1 VKILRAGLAA
11 ACAVAVVAPAVV
23 QAASPSSGLDDA
35 LAGARAARPS
45 VTGQGEEV
53 VRLSLR
59 ETKRDLR
66 ADVLELPDPDGGTT
80 EFAVEPLQSME
91 PRLAAEHP
99 ELRSY
104 VGRSVEDP
112 STTVAVS
119 VTPLG
124 VSASV
129 RGDESWVVEPAAPA
143 GGARHVVSPEGADA
157 GPALGLQEP
166 LVSRRLQSNLLNQR
180 VEGQANLLNQPDGP
194 EVVRRTY
201 RLALLNDPTYAAYF
215 GSENVLAA
223 KVALVTRLNQIYNDD
238 LGIRFLLVDD
248 TEELNLDTEAEATG
262 ADGPCGANPCFEAGV
277 GNQPGMLDRC
287 DIGTLGRARLVLG
300 NLIGASAYDVGHVM
314 LGADGGGVAWLGV
327 AGRDYAAG
335 GCTGLAEPRGDFFYV
350 DYVAHELGHQFAA
363 QHTFNGAGDFCG
375 ANGSDASV
383 EPGSGSSIMAYA
395 GICGADDLQPHTDP
409 YFSQHTIGEIG
420 GFVGGEAGDLPDVT
434 EVQQVTLSGFDTD
447 GDTVTL
453 TLDGRSTTLT
463 RGPAYDRRGVQDAIT
478 ALVGSPV
485 RIARWDYDPYLGQQ
499 SPQAAGIGQP
509 SDAGFQIVY
518 GTSVDPD
525 GGGNGTDRPELVA
538 EGGPG
543 VEARVVEVAR
553 GGEPRSGG
561 AEETSGNQ
569 PPTVTAPKRKTIP
582 VRTPFRLTGAATDPD
597 GDALTFSWEQ
607 DDPGVGT
614 ALFDNRKVFGPLF
627 RQFGDNARVTRA
639 GALESPSPG
648 QNSASSE
655 PTRWF
660 PDLEQVL
667 RGRTNAATGRCP
679 AVRGS
684 RVRDRVLD
692 CYSEFLPTEVYRGG
706 AGVGR
711 RTMHF
716 RLTARDAAAGGG
728 GTGHADVALRVRRSA
743 GPFLVRSQR
752 TGRDVAAG
760 STVGVRWGVN
770 GTRDLAKKVR
780 ILLSTDDGATWG
792 TVLAN
797 NTRNNGKR
805 KVRIP
810 DGITADSAW
819 VMVEA
824 RGNYFYDVSDEA
836 FAIR

>member
-1 VKILRAGLAA
+1 M
-11 ACAVAVVAPAVV
+11 
-23 QAASPSSGLDDA
+23 
-35 LAGARAARPS
+35 
-45 VTGQGEEV
+45 TGQGDEV

-59 ETKRDLR
+59 EIRRDLR
-66 ADVLELPDPDGGTT
+66 ADVLELPDLDGGIT
-80 EFAVEPLQSME
+80 EFTVEPIPVME
-91 PRLAAEHP
+91 AVLAAEHP

-104 VGRSVEDP
+104 VGRAVEDP
-112 STTVAVS
+112 SSTVAVS

-129 RGDESWVVEPAAPA
+129 RGSRSWVVEPAGRA
-143 GGARHVVSPEGADA
+143 GGARHVVSASGDDAPATPGAV
-157 GPALGLQEP
+157 GLQEP
-166 LVSRRLQSNLLNQR
+166 LVSDGFDGRSALARLS
-180 VEGQANLLNQPDGP
+180 AQPSSASG

-201 RLALLNDPTYAAYF
+201 RLALLNDTTYAAYF

-238 LGIRFLLVDD
+238 LGVRFLLVDD
-248 TEELNLDTEAEATG
+248 TEKLNLDTDAEATG
-262 ADGPCGANPCFEAGV
+262 ADGPCGASPCFEPGV

-287 DIGTLGRARLVLG
+287 DIDTLGRARLVLG

-314 LGADGGGVAWLGV
+314 LGVNGGGVAWLGV

-335 GCTGLAEPRGDFFYV
+335 GCTGLAEPQGDFYYV

-375 ANGSDASV
+375 ANGSNASV

-420 GFVGGEAGDLPDVT
+420 GFVSGDVGDLPDVT
-434 EVQQVTLSGFDTD
+434 EVQQVSLSGFDTD

-453 TLDGRSTTLT
+453 TLDGRSITLT
-463 RGPAYDRRGVQDAIT
+463 RGPAYDRDDVQDAIS
-478 ALVGSPV
+478 ALVGSRVP
-485 RIARWDYDPYLGQQ
+485 IARWDYDPYLGQQ
-499 SPQAAGIGQP
+499 SPRAAGIGRP

-518 GTSVDPD
+518 SGSLNPD
-525 GGGNGTDRPELVA
+525 QGGDRSDRPELTAV
-538 EGGPG
+538 GGPG
-543 VEARVVEVAR
+543 VEASVVEIAR

-561 AEETSGNQ
+561 TEAASGNQ
-569 PPTVTAPKRKTIP
+569 PPTATAPKRKTIP
-582 VRTPFRLTGAATDPD
+582 IRTPFRLTGSATDPD
-597 GDALTFSWEQ
+597 GDALTYSWEQ

-614 ALFDNRKVFGPLF
+614 ALFDNRKVLGPLF

-639 GALESPSPG
+639 GALQSPSPG

-716 RLTARDAAAGGG
+716 RLTARDASAGGG

-760 STVGVRWGVN
+760 STVGVRWAVN

-780 ILLSTDDGATWG
+780 ILLSTDDGATWS

-797 NTRNNGKR
+797 NTRNKGKK
-805 KVRIP
+805 KVLIP
-810 DGITADSAW
+810 EGITADSAW
-819 VMVEA
+819 MMVEA
-824 RGNYFYDVSDEA
+824 RGNYFYDVSDKP
-836 FAIR
+836 FQIR

>member
-1 VKILRAGLAA
+1 VNLLRAGLAA
-11 ACAVAVVAPAVV
+11 VVAAAVVSPAVV
-23 QAASPSSGLDDA
+23 QAAPSSRGLDDA

-45 VTGQGEEV
+45 VDREV

-59 ETKRDLR
+59 EVRQQVR
-66 ADVLELPDPDGGTT
+66 ADVLQLPDLDGGVT
-80 EFAVEPLQSME
+80 EFDVEPLEVME
-91 PRLAAEHP
+91 PGLTAEQP

-112 STTVAVS
+112 STTVALS

-129 RGDESWVVEPAAPA
+129 RGDESWVVEPAGRA
-143 GGARHVVSPEGADA
+143 GGARHVVTLDGGDVSQVPG
-157 GPALGLQEP
+157 ALGLQEP
-166 LVSRRLQSNLLNQR
+166 LASHGFEQR
-180 VEGQANLLNQPDGP
+180 AVTSGP
-194 EVVRRTY
+194 AARGAATSGEVLRRTY
-201 RLALLNDPTYAAYF
+201 RLALLNDPSYAAYF

-238 LGIRFLLVDD
+238 LGVRFLLVDD
-248 TEELNLDTEAEATG
+248 TEQLNLDTEAEATG

-287 DIGTLGRARLVLG
+287 GIDTLGRARLVLG

-314 LGADGGGVAWLGV
+314 LGVNGGGVAWLGV

-335 GCTGLAEPRGDFFYV
+335 GCTGLAEPQGDFFYV

-363 QHTFNGAGDFCG
+363 QHTFNGAGSFCG

-420 GFVGGEAGDLPDVT
+420 GFVGGEAGDVPDVT
-434 EVQQVTLSGFDTD
+434 EVQQVSLSGFNTD

-478 ALVGSPV
+478 ALVGGPV

-499 SPQAAGIGQP
+499 SARAAAVGQP

-518 GTSVDPD
+518 GSSLDPD
-525 GGGNGTDRPELVA
+525 RGGNRTDRPEPVVI
-538 EGGPG
+538 GGAG
-543 VEARVVEVAR
+543 VEGRVVEIAR
-553 GGEPRSGG
+553 GGDPRAGG
-561 AEETSGNQ
+561 AEESAGNQ
-569 PPTVTAPKRKTIP
+569 SPVVTAPKRKTIP
-582 VRTPFRLTGAATDPD
+582 VRTPFRLTGSATDPD

-627 RQFGDNARVTRA
+627 RQFGDNARVTRS

-667 RGRTNAATGRCP
+667 RGRTNADTGRCP

-684 RVRDRVLD
+684 RARDRVLD

-752 TGRDVAAG
+752 TGRAVSAGDV
-760 STVGVRWGVN
+760 VGVRWAVN
-770 GTRDLAKKVR
+770 GTRDLATKVR
-780 ILLSTDDGATWG
+780 ILLSTDDGATWD

-797 NTRNNGKR
+797 NTRNDGKK
-805 KVRIP
+805 KVSIP
-810 DGITADSAW
+810 SGTTAEAAW

-836 FAIR
+836 FAVR

>member
-1 VKILRAGLAA
+1 MNILRAGLAA

-23 QAASPSSGLDDA
+23 QAASPSRGLDDA
-35 LAGARAARPS
+35 QALAAFAAQPS
-45 VTGQGEEV
+45 VGEEV

-59 ETKRDLR
+59 ETRRDLR
-66 ADVLELPDPDGGTT
+66 ADVLELPDLGGGIT
-80 EFAVEPLQSME
+80 EFAVEPIQVME
-91 PRLAAEHP
+91 AGLAARHP
-99 ELRSY
+99 ELKSY
-104 VGRSVEDP
+104 VGRAVEDP

-119 VTPLG
+119 VTTLG

-129 RGDESWVVEPAAPA
+129 RGDEPWVVEPAGRA
-143 GGARHVVSPEGADA
+143 GGARHVVAASGEDA
-157 GPALGLQEP
+157 LPTPGELGLQEP
-166 LVSRRLQSNLLNQR
+166 LV
-180 VEGQANLLNQPDGP
+180 PDGFDGRSALARLSAQP
-194 EVVRRTY
+194 ASASASGAVVRRTY

-223 KVALVTRLNQIYNDD
+223 KVALVTRLNQVYNDD
-238 LGIRFLLVDD
+238 LGVRFLLVDE
-248 TEELNLDTEAEATG
+248 TEQLNLDTETEATG
-262 ADGPCGANPCFEAGV
+262 ADGPCGANPCFEPRA

-287 DIGTLGRARLVLG
+287 DIDTLGRARLVLG
-300 NLIGASAYDVGHVM
+300 NLVGASAYDVGHVM
-314 LGADGGGVAWLGV
+314 LGVNGGGVAWLGV

-335 GCTGLAEPRGDFFYV
+335 GCTGLAEPQGDFFYV

-420 GFVGGEAGDLPDVT
+420 GFVGGDAADLPDVT
-434 EVQQVTLSGFDTD
+434 EVQQVSLRGFDTD

-463 RGPAYDRRGVQDAIT
+463 RGPAYDRDGVQDAIS
-478 ALVGSPV
+478 ALVGSRV

-499 SPQAAGIGQP
+499 SPQAAGVGQP
-509 SDAGFQIVY
+509 SDAGFQVVY
-518 GTSVDPD
+518 GSSLNPD
-525 GGGNGTDRPELVA
+525 QGGDRTDRPELTAV
-538 EGGPG
+538 GGPG
-543 VEARVVEVAR
+543 VEASVVEIAR
-553 GGEPRSGG
+553 GGEPRAGG

-569 PPTVTAPKRKTIP
+569 PPAVTAPKRKTIP
-582 VRTPFRLTGAATDPD
+582 VRTPFRLTGTATDPD

-627 RQFGDNARVTRA
+627 RQFSDNARVTRE

-648 QNSASSE
+648 QNTASSE

-667 RGRTNAATGRCP
+667 RGRTNAVTGRCP

-760 STVGVRWGVN
+760 STVGVRWAVN

-780 ILLSTDDGATWG
+780 ILLSTDDGATWS

-797 NTRNNGKR
+797 NTRNNGK
-805 KVRIP
+805 KEVRIP
-810 DGITADSAW
+810 DGISADSAW
-819 VMVEA
+819 VMVES
-824 RGNYFYDVSDEA
+824 RGNYFYDVSGEA
-836 FAIR
+836 FRIR

>member
-1 VKILRAGLAA
+1 MKILRAGLAA

-23 QAASPSSGLDDA
+23 QAASPSRGLDDA

-45 VTGQGEEV
+45 VTGQHDEV

-66 ADVLELPDPDGGTT
+66 ADVLELPDIDGGTT
-80 EFAVEPLQSME
+80 EFAVEPIQVME
-91 PRLAAEHP
+91 ANLAAEHP

-104 VGRSVEDP
+104 VGRAVEDP
-112 STTVAVS
+112 TSTVAVS

-129 RGDESWVVEPAAPA
+129 RGDESWVVEPAGRA
-143 GGARHVVSPEGADA
+143 GGARHVVAPSGDDAPPTPGAV
-157 GPALGLQEP
+157 GLQEP
-166 LVSRRLQSNLLNQR
+166 LVPEGSRGSLRSPLNQR
-180 VEGQANLLNQPDGP
+180 ADPASSD

-201 RLALLNDPTYAAYF
+201 RLALLNDPAYAAYF

-238 LGIRFLLVDD
+238 LGVRFMLVDD
-248 TEELNLDTEAEATG
+248 TEKLNLDTDAVATG
-262 ADGPCGANPCFEAGV
+262 ADGPCGASPCFEPGA

-287 DIGTLGRARLVLG
+287 AIDTLGRARLVLG

-314 LGADGGGVAWLGV
+314 LGVDGGGVAWLGV

-420 GFVGGEAGDLPDVT
+420 GFVGGEVGSLPDVV
-434 EVQQVTLSGFDTD
+434 EVQQVSLSGFDTD

-463 RGPAYDRRGVQDAIT
+463 RGPAYNRRGVQDAIT

-485 RIARWDYDPYLGQQ
+485 RIARWDFDPYLGQQ
-499 SPQAAGIGQP
+499 SPRAAGIGQP

-518 GTSVDPD
+518 GSSLDPD
-525 GGGNGTDRPELVA
+525 QGGDRADWPEPRAV
-538 EGGPG
+538 GGPG
-543 VEARVVEVAR
+543 VEVSVVEVAR

-569 PPTVTAPKRKTIP
+569 PPAVTAPKPKTIP
-582 VRTPFRLTGAATDPD
+582 VRTPFRLTGSAIDPD

-679 AVRGS
+679 AVGGS
-684 RVRDRVLD
+684 RARDRLLD

-716 RLTARDAAAGGG
+716 RLTARDASASGG

-760 STVGVRWGVN
+760 STVGVRWAVN

-780 ILLSTDDGATWG
+780 ILLSTDDGATWS

-797 NTRNNGKR
+797 NTRNNGKK

-810 DGITADSAW
+810 EGTIADSAW

>member
-1 VKILRAGLAA
+1 MRGVVTGLVGLGVAWA
-11 ACAVAVVAPAVV
+11 AVAVP
-23 QAASPSSGLDDA
+23 SPGLDDA
-35 LAGARAARPS
+35 QARTAVSAPS
-45 VTGQGEEV
+45 VGEDETI

-59 ETKRDLR
+59 ETKQDLR
-66 ADVLELPDPDGGTT
+66 ADVLELPDLEGGLS
-80 EFAVEPLQSME
+80 EFEVQPLQVME
-91 PRLAAEHP
+91 PGLAAEQP
-99 ELRSY
+99 GLKAY

-129 RGDESWVVEPAAPA
+129 RGDQSWVVEPAGRV
-143 GGARHVVSPEGADA
+143 GGARHVVAPA
-157 GPALGLQEP
+157 GDDVAPTPGALGLQEP
-166 LVSRRLQSNLLNQR
+166 LASKGYDGRAASARLSAQR
-180 VEGQANLLNQPDGP
+180 ASSG

-201 RLALLNDPTYAAYF
+201 RLALLNDPSYAAYF

-238 LGIRFLLVDD
+238 LGVRFLLVDD
-248 TEELNLDTEAEATG
+248 TERLNLDTDGKATG
-262 ADGPCGANPCFEAGV
+262 TDGPCGASPCFEV
-277 GNQPGMLDRC
+277 GDGTGPGMLDRC
-287 DIGTLGRARLVLG
+287 GIDTLGRTRLVLG
-300 NLIGASAYDVGHVM
+300 NLIGASAYDVGHLM
-314 LGADGGGVAWLGV
+314 LGVDGGGVAWLGV
-327 AGRDYAAG
+327 AGRDYAGG
-335 GCTGLAEPRGDFFYV
+335 GCTGLSEPRGDFFYV
-350 DYVAHELGHQFAA
+350 DYVAHEIGHQFAA

-395 GICGADDLQPHTDP
+395 GICGPDDLQPHTDP

-420 GFVGGEAGDLPDVT
+420 GYVGAKVADLPDVT
-434 EVQQVTLSGFDTD
+434 EVQQVSLRGFDTD

-453 TLDGRSTTLT
+453 TLDGRSTTLN
-463 RGPAYDRRGVQDAIT
+463 RGPAYDRDGVQDAIS

-485 RIARWDYDPYLGQQ
+485 RIARWDYDPYLAQQ

-509 SDAGFQIVY
+509 SDAGFQVVY
-518 GTSVDPD
+518 ASSLDPD
-525 GGGNGTDRPELVA
+525 RGGERTDQPELGAV
-538 EGGPG
+538 GGPG
-543 VEARVVEVAR
+543 VQAAVVEIAR

-561 AEETSGNQ
+561 AEQASGNQ
-569 PPTVTAPKRKTIP
+569 APVVTAPKRKTIP
-582 VRTPFRLTGAATDPD
+582 VRTPFRLTGAASDAD

-627 RQFGDNARVTRA
+627 RQFGDNARVTRD
-639 GALESPSPG
+639 GALQSPSPG

-716 RLTARDAAAGGG
+716 RLTARDASASAG

-752 TGRDVAAG
+752 LGRAVNAGDV
-760 STVGVRWGVN
+760 VGVRWAVN

-780 ILLSTDDGATWG
+780 ILLSTDDGQTWS

-797 NTRNNGKR
+797 NTRNNGKK

-810 DGITADSAW
+810 AGITADSAW

-824 RGNYFYDVSDEA
+824 RGNYFYDVNDEP
-836 FAIR
+836 FQIR